1 MQSKLIAGGAV
12 AAALVLSS
20 GSLALA
26 ASGAGHDG
34 SSAQGG
40 ASQAARSARTAPT
53 VIACDGGA
61 QKAVK
66 NRIVNTPFT
75 FGEPA
80 ADLAIPGAGVA
91 IAGPASGKDTLT
103 VTFSGETQLTGST
116 GTQDWMGLVVKV
128 DGVPIQPFTA
138 AGDVMA
144 LSGSPTW
151 NLHGATF
158 CTKIGPGTH
167 RVQAYT
173 NLADFG
179 TDDGLGGWIDDYTLS
194 VEKSE

>member
-26 ASGAGHDG
+26 ASGDGHDG
-34 SSAQGG
+34 AQGG
-40 ASQAARSARTAPT
+40 APRAAALAAPT

-80 ADLAIPGAGVA
+80 ADLAIPGAGVG
-91 IAGPASGKDTLT
+91 ISGPDRGKDTLT

-138 AGDVMA
+138 SGDVMA

-158 CTKIGPGTH
+158 CTRIGPGPH

-173 NLADFG
+173 NLADFD
-179 TDDGLGGWIDDYTLS
+179 TNDSLGGWIDDYTLS